1 MIFDKKLKLYELK
14 NTAVKGMMPKEQLVR
29 ICEEY
34 YGTRTIGYNRQYA
47 ALGADQRIDQL
58 IRIWHNDQA
67 RANRYVILEDG
78 LQYRITFVQD
88 LTDEDGLEVT
98 QLTLVRLEK
107 NYDVVSEAAII
118 VSTVH
123 S

>member
-1 MIFDKKLKLYELK
+1 MIFDKKLKLYRLT
-14 NTAVKGMMPKEQLVR
+14 NTAAKGMMPKEQLVR
-29 ICEEY
+29 ICDEY

-58 IRIWHNDQA
+58 IRIWRNDQA
-67 RANRYVILEDG
+67 RANCYVVLEDNF
-78 LQYRITFVQD
+78 QYRIDFAQD

-98 QLTLVRLEK
+98 QLTLVRLEE
-107 NYDVVSEAAII
+107 NYDVADEAPII
-118 VSTVH
+118 ISTVH